1 MLRGAMHGKGKTYE
15 SQIEKAP
22 RVQRRSGALIMP
34 RGFLVLGWLLLWF
47 QGDEAAVKVRGHQL
61 KLDGKAL
68 LVGPHSPDLNPAV
81 FSTFRLRFF
90 DDEDLM

>member
-1 MLRGAMHGKGKTYE
+1 MREKAKTYE

-22 RVQRRSGALIMP
+22 HVQRHSRALIIP
-34 RGFLVLGWLLLWF
+34 GLSLVLGWLLLWF
-47 QGDEAAVKVRGHQL
+47 QGDEASVKVRGHQL

-68 LVGPHSPDLNPAV
+68 LVGPHSPDFNPAG
-81 FSTFRLRFF
+81 FSAFLLCFF

>member
-1 MLRGAMHGKGKTYE
+1 MLRGAMREKGKTYE

-22 RVQRRSGALIMP
+22 RVQRRSGALILP
-34 RGFLVLGWLLLWF
+34 GRSLVLGWFFLWF
-47 QGDEAAVKVRGHQL
+47 QGDEPAVKVRGHQL

-68 LVGPHSPDLNPAV
+68 LVRPHSPDLNPAV
-81 FSTFRLRFF
+81 FSTFGLCFF